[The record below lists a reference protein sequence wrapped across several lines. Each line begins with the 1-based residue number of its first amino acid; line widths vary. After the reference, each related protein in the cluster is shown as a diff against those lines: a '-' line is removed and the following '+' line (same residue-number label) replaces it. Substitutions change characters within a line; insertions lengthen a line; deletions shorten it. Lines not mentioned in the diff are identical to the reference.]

1 YRGKRLAMA
10 KDLLVLLLA
19 LEVED
24 QDLVPAPSFHHL
36 AADHGALAWADLA
49 PLTGNRKHI
58 VELDGIA
65 FTGGPLLNLNDVSR
79 GHSILL
85 PPGAN
90 HRVHNSLRLP
100 LQALG

>member
-1 YRGKRLAMA
+1 AFGVRGLGFLLGRGQLRGSVFLAVESDLGDAYRGKRLAMA

-36 AADHGALAWADLA
+36 AADHGALALADLA
-49 PLTGNRKHI
+49 HLTGNRKHI

-65 FTGGPLLNLNDVSR
+65 FTGGQLL
-79 GHSILL
+79 
-85 PPGAN
+85 
-90 HRVHNSLRLP
+90 
-100 LQALG
+100 